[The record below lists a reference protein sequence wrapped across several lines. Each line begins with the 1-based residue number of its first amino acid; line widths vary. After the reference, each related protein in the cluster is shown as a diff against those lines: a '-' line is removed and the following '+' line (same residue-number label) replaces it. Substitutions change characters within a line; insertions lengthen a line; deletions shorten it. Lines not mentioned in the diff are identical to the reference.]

1 MSRHPFRPY
10 AVALGLLWGLPALLV
25 VVLHLTLPEHIPGG
39 GCEGIGFGCTLAPAD
54 GVVLLGML
62 AAPVLLLVGLVVCI
76 VIAVVQARGR
86 SRSQE
91 PSPPEGGGPTMMS
104 G

>member
-25 VVLHLTLPEHIPGG
+25 VVLHLTLPQHVPGG
-39 GCEGIGFGCTLAPAD
+39 GCEGIGFGCSLSPAD
-54 GVVLLGML
+54 GIVLLGML
-62 AAPVLLLVGLVVCI
+62 AAPVLLLVGLVVCV
-76 VIAVVQARGR
+76 VIAAVRARR
-86 SRSQE
+86 ARRE
-91 PSPPEGGGPTMMS
+91 RGPV